1 MEEPKKVIRC
11 HYLGRERVSKPTG
24 KNSSGITDRDKEL
37 YYLFYAVSLYAYNSY
52 FKIAYYIVLFLGTDI
67 LNNAIESVYSR
78 IPPEKWM
85 FVDVAIAPSTLTIT
99 ERGVNIVT
107 SCFHKVLS
115 RNCTNISV
123 CFGGFFQKP
132 ENKIDDCRIRFLSF
146 MGIAMENSK
155 YVSVIH
161 VITVS

>member
-24 KNSSGITDRDKEL
+24 KNSSDITDRDKEL
-37 YYLFYAVSLYAYNSY
+37 WYLFYVVSLYAYNSY

-107 SCFHKVLS
+107 SRFHKVWHL
-115 RNCTNISV
+115 
-123 CFGGFFQKP
+123 
-132 ENKIDDCRIRFLSF
+132 
-146 MGIAMENSK
+146 
-155 YVSVIH
+155 
-161 VITVS
+161 

>member
-37 YYLFYAVSLYAYNSY
+37 YYLFYVVSLYAYNSD
-52 FKIAYYIVLFLGTDI
+52 FKIVLFLGTDI

-107 SCFHKVLS
+107 SRFRKV
-115 RNCTNISV
+115 
-123 CFGGFFQKP
+123 
-132 ENKIDDCRIRFLSF
+132 
-146 MGIAMENSK
+146 
-155 YVSVIH
+155 
-161 VITVS
+161 

>member
-1 MEEPKKVIRC
+1 M
-11 HYLGRERVSKPTG
+11 
-24 KNSSGITDRDKEL
+24 
-37 YYLFYAVSLYAYNSY
+37 FYVVSLYAYNSY

-107 SCFHKVLS
+107 SRFHKV
-115 RNCTNISV
+115 
-123 CFGGFFQKP
+123 
-132 ENKIDDCRIRFLSF
+132 
-146 MGIAMENSK
+146 
-155 YVSVIH
+155 
-161 VITVS
+161 

>member
-1 MEEPKKVIRC
+1 MCVEIWHISKIICLNIPGISFPTPMEEPKKVIRC

-37 YYLFYAVSLYAYNSY
+37 YYLFYVVSLYAYNSY

-107 SCFHKVLS
+107 SRFHKVWHL
-115 RNCTNISV
+115 
-123 CFGGFFQKP
+123 
-132 ENKIDDCRIRFLSF
+132 
-146 MGIAMENSK
+146 
-155 YVSVIH
+155 
-161 VITVS
+161 